1 MICKAVNAKKFW
13 WIIPGIISEDF
24 KLYILSSFKVIDTNE
39 KKNTKI
45 FLSILSIFMY
55 FFVNRKQKAD
65 LQI

>member
-1 MICKAVNAKKFW
+1 MK
-13 WIIPGIISEDF
+13 
-24 KLYILSSFKVIDTNE
+24 

-65 LQI
+65 LQTSGIQICHKTEFSFCKKYWIFW